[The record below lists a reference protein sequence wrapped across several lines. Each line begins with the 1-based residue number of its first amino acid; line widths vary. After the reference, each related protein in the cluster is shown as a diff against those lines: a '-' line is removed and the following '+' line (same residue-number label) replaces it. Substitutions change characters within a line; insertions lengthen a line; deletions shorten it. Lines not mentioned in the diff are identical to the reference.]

1 MKTIIST
8 TLGVALLGLVACGPS
23 AEQVEQQK
31 QDSIRAADS
40 TQAAIVA
47 AEMEAMRIQ
56 DSIAAAEAAAK
67 TDTVAVQ

>member
-56 DSIAAAEAAAK
+56 DSIATAEAAAK